1 MAEHAWKGKTFGGSG
16 LHRWLTCA
24 LKVMDVRLVYL
35 FSAIFVVP
43 VTMLINRHNT
53 GIIYRYLRQRIG
65 IPATK
70 AWWKTYMNHC
80 LFGQVIID
88 RFAMYAGKKF
98 KVDIEGYDH
107 FLSLAR
113 RNEGFVQLSAHV
125 GNYEIAGYT
134 LVAED
139 KPFNALVFAAEK
151 ASVMNNRN
159 RMFTQTNIR
168 MIPIS
173 DDMSH
178 IFLIDKALVN
188 GETVSMPADR
198 INGSEKTVKVDFLG
212 KKADF
217 PLGPFSVPT
226 MRGLDVIAVNV
237 MKKGLKRYQIYVT
250 PLSYDKGASRK
261 EQVRQLS
268 EAYVAELE
276 RVLRMFPTQWYNYFE
291 FWNDRD

>member
-1 MAEHAWKGKTFGGSG
+1 MTKQAWKGKTFGGKG
-16 LHRWLTCA
+16 LHRWLLRV
-24 LKVMDVRLVYL
+24 LKVMDIRLVYL
-35 FSAIFVVP
+35 FSAVFVVP
-43 VTMLINRHNT
+43 VAMLVNHRNT
-53 GIIYRYLRQRIG
+53 AIIYRYLRYRIG
-65 IPATK
+65 IPRSK

-80 LFGQVIID
+80 LFGQVVID
-88 RFAMYAGKKF
+88 RFAMYAGKRF

-107 FLSLAR
+107 FLHLAKR
-113 RNEGFVQLSAHV
+113 PEGFVQLSAHV

-134 LVAED
+134 LVAAD

-151 ASVMNNRN
+151 ATVMGNRN
-159 RMFTQTNIR
+159 KMFTKTNIR

-198 INGSEKTVKVDFLG
+198 INGSEKTVTVDFLG

-237 MKKGLKRYQIYVT
+237 MKKGLRRYQIYVT
-250 PLSYDKGASRK
+250 PLSYDKEASRK
-261 EQVRQLS
+261 EQVRQLA

-276 RVLRMFPTQWYNYFE
+276 RVLRIYPTQWYNYFE
-291 FWNDRD
+291 FWND